1 MKSFDGKAD
10 LQGWV
15 MHPENQE
22 KGQKYPAV
30 LYIHGG
36 PECTFTAEY
45 WHEFHA
51 LAAAGMAVIFA
62 NPRGSVGYG
71 RAFCAGGIAWAK
83 EAMDDL
89 IAVVQAAC
97 EKGFIDEKRIG
108 VTGGSY
114 GGYMTNKFIGRTNH
128 FAAAVTQRSLIN
140 PSTSYGT
147 GDMGFISARPN
158 WEGMKMLD
166 ELLDRA
172 RGNAITYIDNM
183 KVPLL
188 ILHGYKDYR
197 CSFEQA
203 EQLFIAMKDRNP
215 EIPVRLVMFP
225 TENHG
230 VDRIGK
236 LYNQIR
242 HLSEMTDWFTTYL
255 CGGGKHE

>member
-1 MKSFDGKAD
+1 VKSFDGKAD

-108 VTGGSY
+108 VT
-114 GGYMTNKFIGRTNH
+114 
-128 FAAAVTQRSLIN
+128 
-140 PSTSYGT
+140 
-147 GDMGFISARPN
+147 
-158 WEGMKMLD
+158 
-166 ELLDRA
+166 
-172 RGNAITYIDNM
+172 
-183 KVPLL
+183 
-188 ILHGYKDYR
+188 
-197 CSFEQA
+197 
-203 EQLFIAMKDRNP
+203 
-215 EIPVRLVMFP
+215 
-225 TENHG
+225 
-230 VDRIGK
+230 
-236 LYNQIR
+236 
-242 HLSEMTDWFTTYL
+242 
-255 CGGGKHE
+255 